1 MAEYGPK
8 DIRNVA
14 FVSHSGAG
22 KTSIVDSIV
31 YYSGSAT
38 RLGKVDDGTSVSD
51 YDPDE
56 IARKI
61 SINSSALHCVWNHT
75 HLNIIDTPGYA
86 DFAGE
91 VISALEAVDCA
102 VLVICAVSGI
112 EVGTDKAWGFL
123 EERNLP
129 RLIFINRLDKENADF
144 FKVLD
149 AIHVSFGKKCVP
161 ITYPFGKESSF
172 TGAVN
177 LVEDGLDKL
186 DSTDKD
192 RASGYRESLI
202 EAVAE
207 TDDALLEKYLAGEK
221 LEIDE
226 IKKDIGKSVRTGKLI
241 PVLCGTAWN
250 ESVIKNLLN
259 TITFY
264 LPSPIDSPAKEASNP
279 VTKESKTIQPDPKGP
294 FSAQVFK
301 TISDPYVG
309 HLSLFRVFC
318 GTLQSDTGFYNAT
331 RGTKERIGQIY
342 LLHGKEQKPVASVQ
356 AGDIAAV
363 AKLKE
368 TSTGDTICDEKSI
381 IIYKPITFP
390 EPAISFSVKP
400 KTRSDEEKI
409 SGSLAKLSVEDQT
422 FKVTIDTQT
431 KELII
436 SGMGDLHLEVMISR
450 LKKKFNVDVEVGI
463 PKVAYKETVQKIAKV
478 QGKYK
483 KQSGGRGQ
491 YGDVWLEIDPLPKG
505 KGFEFVDKVVGG
517 SVPRQ
522 YIPAVE
528 KGVVDAMAEGV
539 VAGCPVVDVR
549 VILYDGS
556 YHTVD
561 SSELAFK
568 IAGSMALKK
577 GIMEASPVLL
587 EPIMNIEVIVPA
599 EYMGAIT
606 GDLNSRR
613 GRIQGIESRSSLQII
628 KATVPLADVL
638 KYATELRSMT
648 GGRGSYQMK
657 FSHYEEVPQRIATT
671 IIAQQ
676 KKKEE

>member
-1 MAEYGPK
+1 MSEYDPQN
-8 DIRNVA
+8 IRNIA
-14 FVSHSGAG
+14 FVSHSDAG
-22 KTSIVDSIV
+22 KTSIVDSIL
-31 YYSGSAT
+31 YYAGSVT
-38 RLGKVDDGTSVSD
+38 RIGKVDDGTSISD

-61 SINSSALHCVWNHT
+61 SINSSVLHCVWNQT
-75 HLNIIDTPGYA
+75 RLNIIDTPGYA
-86 DFAGE
+86 DFVGE
-91 VISALEAVDCA
+91 VISVLGAVDCA

-112 EVGTDKAWGFL
+112 EVGTEKVWGFL

-129 RLIFINRLDKENADF
+129 RLIFINRMDKENADF

-149 AIHVSFGKKCVP
+149 AINTSFGKRCVP
-161 ITYPFGKESSF
+161 ITYPLGKESSW
-172 TGAVN
+172 TGTVN

-186 DSTDKD
+186 APADKD
-192 RASGYRESLI
+192 RASVYHESLI

-221 LEIDE
+221 LEISE
-226 IKKDIGKSVRTGKLI
+226 IKKDIGKAVRTGKLI
-241 PVLCGTAWN
+241 PVICGTAWN
-250 ESVIKNLLN
+250 ESVIKNLMD
-259 TITFY
+259 TITLY
-264 LPSPIDSPAKEASNP
+264 LPSPLDSPPKEGLNP
-279 VTKESKTIQPDPKGP
+279 ATKELVTRQPDPKGP
-294 FSAQVFK
+294 FSAHVFK

-309 HLSLFRVFC
+309 HLSLFRVSC

-331 RGTKERIGQIY
+331 RGHKERIGQIY
-342 LLHGKEQKPVASVQ
+342 LLQGKEQKPTASVH

-363 AKLKE
+363 AKLKD
-368 TSTGDTICDEKSI
+368 TSTGDTLCDEKSI
-381 IIYKPITFP
+381 IVYNPITFP
-390 EPAISFSVKP
+390 GPVISFSVKP

-409 SGSLAKLSVEDQT
+409 SASLSKLSVEDQT
-422 FKVTIDTQT
+422 FKVTRDAQT

-450 LKKKFNVDVEVGI
+450 LKKKFNVEVEVGV

-491 YGDVWLEIDPLPKG
+491 YGDVWLEIEPLPRS

-528 KGVVDAMAEGV
+528 KGVVEAMTEGV

-568 IAGSMALKK
+568 IAGSMAFKK

-587 EPIMNIEVIVPA
+587 EPITNIEVVVPE

-613 GRIQGIESRSSLQII
+613 GRIQGIETRSKIQIV
-628 KATVPLADVL
+628 KATVPLTEIL

-648 GGRGSYQMK
+648 GGRGSYSMK
-657 FSHYEEVPQRIATT
+657 FSHYEEVPQRIAST
-671 IIAQQ
+671 IIAQHQ
-676 KKKEE
+676 KEEA